1 MGIDYMYLLFWALGL
16 AVGYYGYSHFLA
28 TGKAY

>member
-16 AVGYYGYSHFLA
+16 GVGYYAYSHFLA